1 MSATETRPGPD
12 PVPASRDRTRS
23 PGVGRILVAVLVLA
37 GAGVLLYPSAAR
49 WYTSIVISHAGDH
62 YQRTIEQLPDQDRL
76 RALRAARAYNRSL
89 ASGTAVTD
97 PFAAVSKHTTPDAD
111 PYWKLLDS
119 DGTGVMGM
127 IEIPAIDVSL
137 PIYHGT
143 ADDVLRKGVGHLEG
157 TALPVG
163 GAGTH
168 AVLTGHRALPEAT
181 LFNEVD
187 KVKAGDLILLDV
199 FGDSLAYRVTDT
211 RVVLPTQ
218 TATLAP
224 VPGKDLI
231 TLVTCTPIGINSH
244 RILVT
249 AERTTLPPA
258 TQAAATTPIDTVSFP
273 WWMVAMA
280 ALLVVLAGYL
290 FRRRPRPVVTAARR

>member
-1 MSATETRPGPD
+1 MSATETRPAPD
-12 PVPASRDRTRS
+12 PVPASQDRTRW
-23 PGVGRILVAVLVLA
+23 PGAGRILVAVLVLA
-37 GAGVLLYPSAAR
+37 GACVLLYPTAAR
-49 WYTSIVISHAGDH
+49 WYTSIAISHASDH
-62 YQRTIEQLPDQDRL
+62 YQRTIQEMPGKDRAA
-76 RALRAARAYNRSL
+76 ALRAARAYNRSL
-89 ASGTAVTD
+89 ADGTIVTD
-97 PFAAVSKHTTPDAD
+97 PFAAVSKHTTPDDD

-119 DGTGVMGM
+119 NGTGVMGL
-127 IEIPAIDVSL
+127 IRIPSIDVSL

-143 ADDVLRKGVGHLEG
+143 ADDVLREGVGHLRG

-168 AVLTGHRALPEAT
+168 AVLAGHRGLPEAT
-181 LFNEVD
+181 LFNQVD
-187 KVKAGDLILLDV
+187 KVKVGDLILLDV

-249 AERTTLPPA
+249 AERTTLPPSE
-258 TQAAATTPIDTVSFP
+258 AAAARSVHTVAFP
-273 WWMVAMA
+273 WWAVGMG
-280 ALLVVLAGYL
+280 ALLLVLAGYL
-290 FRRRPRPVVTAARR
+290 FRRRPRRAVTAARR